1 MSLELIK
8 DRIKIDQLVG
18 SERVESLVEGEIS
31 LPDHKPKIDKLISL
45 GGDVEITN
53 QLLKEDTLIVTGLV
67 KFKTL
72 YTTEEDDE
80 QLIHSLESKTDFR
93 EEISLA
99 SSYDAKAVVTAAIEH
114 IEYTK
119 LTDEKIGVKTVI
131 DIDAKLRQEGTVE
144 IIKDL
149 EGGEG
154 VETLKE
160 TVKYSELIAST
171 TTRNT
176 VKDTFEIEE
185 CNGDVL
191 DILSIDTDVRV
202 NESRVVDGKVIVAG
216 DVKCFILYYSD
227 DEDNT
232 INYIKEDIPFTHFA
246 EIEGAEAEM
255 NYSLDIEVKELSH
268 DVRGDINGNLRIID
282 LETSVKIDARVYQQ
296 SEKEILTDTY
306 STVKKFEVKNENI
319 LLTQN
324 LAKHNIEEVLKQDIE
339 VKGEEIVN
347 LCNVSAKACITD
359 KRVLEEKVI
368 VEGIAE
374 VQMIYISKDQALKV
388 WKSEIPYKS
397 YIDID
402 KYDSKLDIEAKSIID
417 DVSYN
422 KLDDKQIEVEI
433 SLTNI
438 IEVNTIKDI
447 NIVNE
452 AKELEGTINKKDR
465 ASITIYMV
473 QKKDSLWKIAKRYS
487 TTVEDICSTND
498 IEEENLKLGQK
509 IIIEKHV
516 DTTLQAYA

>member
-18 SERVESLVEGEIS
+18 REQVESLVEGEIT

-45 GGDVEITN
+45 GGEVEITN

-72 YTTEEDDE
+72 YTTEEDED

-119 LTDEKIGVKTVI
+119 ITDEKIGVKTVI

-154 VETLKE
+154 IETLKE

-191 DILSIDTDVRV
+191 DILSIDTEVKV

-227 DEDNT
+227 DENNR
-232 INYIKEDIPFTHFA
+232 INYIKEEIPFTHFA

-255 NYSLDIEVKELSH
+255 NYSLDIDVKELSH

-282 LETSVKIDARVYQQ
+282 LETSVKIDAKVFDQ
-296 SEKEILTDTY
+296 SEKQIVTDTY
-306 STVKKFEVKNENI
+306 STVNKFEVKNENI
-319 LLTQN
+319 FLTQN
-324 LAKHNIEEVLKQDIE
+324 LAKHNIEEVIRQNVEIKTGSI
-339 VKGEEIVN
+339 VK
-347 LCNVSAKACITD
+347 LCSASAKAVITD

-368 VEGIAE
+368 VEGIAQVE
-374 VQMIYISKDQALKV
+374 IIYIGKDQTLNV
-388 WKSEIPYKS
+388 EKSEIPYKS

-402 KYDSKLDIEAKSIID
+402 KYDSNLEVDAKSIID
-417 DVSYN
+417 DISYN
-422 KLDDKQIEVEI
+422 KLDDEQIEVEI
-433 SLTNI
+433 SLKNI
-438 IEVNTIKDI
+438 IEVNTVKDI

-452 AKELEGTINKKDR
+452 AKQLDQSINKKDR

-473 QKKDSLWKIAKRYS
+473 QKKDTIWNIAKRYS
-487 TTVEDICSTND
+487 TTVEDIVSTND
-498 IEEENLKLGQK
+498 IEEENLKVGQK
-509 IIIEKHV
+509 IIIEKHI